1 MAARSLLKSHCAAPF
16 RPRTTDAER
25 LRDEYPTWRN
35 GEPNEANKK
44 TEIDSMKRIAVTTAL
59 VGTIALAGAIV
70 ANAGVNDSWITTKA
84 KIALLTSDGFS
95 VNGANVDTI
104 DGKVTLHGKV
114 GTSADRTKAEQ
125 TVRKVEGV
133 KSVNN
138 QLQVVPDEVKDMVAG
153 NDSEL
158 KGRVEA
164 SLKADS
170 KMDDVK
176 VASVN
181 NGVVLLSGKTG
192 NLTDKLR
199 AIENA
204 YSVDG
209 VRRVAT
215 EIRAIEN

>member
-1 MAARSLLKSHCAAPF
+1 
-16 RPRTTDAER
+16 
-25 LRDEYPTWRN
+25 
-35 GEPNEANKK
+35 
-44 TEIDSMKRIAVTTAL
+44 MKRITASAAL
-59 VGTIALAGAIV
+59 VGTIALAGAI
-70 ANAGVNDSWITTKA
+70 AASAGVNDSWITTKA

-114 GTSADRTKAEQ
+114 GTAADRTKAEQ

-138 QLQVVPDEVKDMVAG
+138 QLQVVPDEVKDVVAG

-192 NLTDKLR
+192 SLADKLL